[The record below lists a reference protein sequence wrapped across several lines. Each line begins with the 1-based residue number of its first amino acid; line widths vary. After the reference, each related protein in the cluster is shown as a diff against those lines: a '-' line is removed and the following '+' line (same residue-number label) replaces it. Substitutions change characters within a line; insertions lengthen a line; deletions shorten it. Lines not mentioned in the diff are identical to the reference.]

1 MPSLCSALL
10 SRSMPSLRIALLCC
24 AVPLLCSSQP
34 YSAMPSLRSVMLCL
48 SVATL
53 IFFALSRICK
63 PYLAAFIALPMTRR
77 CMSLTF
83 SVLRLASVISCFL
96 PSAVTTAISLSVLIG
111 TQQHAGACC
120 YHADSQQCQHDNRAG
135 KQVDS
140 SVLGH
145 TAGYQRSEKAH
156 SCKPSVTFVG
166 HLFQSPFAVSCN
178 PRT

>member
-96 PSAVTTAISLSVLIG
+96 PSAISPPVLICRK
-111 TQQHAGACC
+111 QHACPCGYKSDC
-120 YHADSQQCQHDNRAG
+120 QQRQHDSGSG

-145 TAGYQRSEKAH
+145 TAGNQRSEKTH
-156 SCKPSVTFVG
+156 SCKPATAFVG
-166 HLFQSPFAVSCN
+166 HWFQSPFAVSCN